1 MKFSKQSYEILGTPK
16 SLEEAWQFVEK
27 AARNCYR
34 TEPKGED
41 AEYWCR
47 KLLLR
52 NMNDLEVNH
61 LSPLEFGTIYLDNV
75 PERVMAHYRY
85 SPFNRIVLTND
96 GYKITTNL
104 RYIIEHRLEGDLEY
118 AGSPTKYHV
127 KFLSF
132 MLNTCIHVYKDLTRH
147 RSLSFAIESTRYCN
161 YAKEKFGSE
170 LTFVLPA
177 CISDNFTWSELGIN
191 DEGYWIA
198 GKPCPAEVKGY
209 LNTLSTIEQAYFE
222 AIEKFKWTPQ
232 EAAEILPQSL
242 FAHVMMGGYP
252 DNLNHMFRLRADG
265 CSGKPHPLVSDI
277 LIPLKLEY
285 EANYTIQE

>member
-1 MKFSKQSYEILGTPK
+1 MRIAKQSYEILGTPK
-16 SLEEAWQFVEK
+16 SLKEAWQFVEK

-34 TEPKGED
+34 TEPKGDD
-41 AEYWCR
+41 AEQWCR
-47 KLLLR
+47 RLLLK
-52 NMNDLEVNH
+52 NTNDLEVNH

-75 PERVMAHYRY
+75 PERVMAHYRH
-85 SPFNRIVLTND
+85 SPYNRVVLTND

-104 RYIIEHRLEGDLEY
+104 RYITEHRLEDDLCY

-127 KFLSF
+127 KFTSF

-161 YAKEKFGSE
+161 YLKEKFGRE

-177 CISDNFTWSELGIN
+177 CISDNFTWEELGIDKN
-191 DEGYWIA
+191 GYWDA
-198 GKPCPAEVKGY
+198 EKPCPSGAEGY
-209 LNTLSTIEQAYFE
+209 LMTLSTIEQAYFE

-232 EAAEILPQSL
+232 EAAEMLPQSL

-285 EANYTIQE
+285 EANCTIQE

>member
-1 MKFSKQSYEILGTPK
+1 MRIAKQSYEILGTSK

-34 TEPKGED
+34 TEPKGDD
-41 AEYWCR
+41 AEQWCR
-47 KLLLR
+47 RLLLK
-52 NMNDLEVNH
+52 NTDDLEVNH

-75 PERVMAHYRY
+75 PERVMAHYRH
-85 SPFNRIVLTND
+85 SPFNRVVLTNE

-104 RYIIEHRLEGDLEY
+104 RYIIEHRLEDDLCY
-118 AGSPTKYHV
+118 AGPPSRYHI
-127 KFLSF
+127 KFTSF

-161 YAKEKFGSE
+161 YAKEKFGRE
-170 LTFVLPA
+170 LTFVLPP
-177 CISDNFTWSELGIN
+177 CLSDMYTWEELGI
-191 DEGYWIA
+191 DETGYWS
-198 GKPCPAEVKGY
+198 AEYDRPHDVENY
-209 LNTLSTIEQAYFE
+209 LMTLLTIEQSYFA
-222 AIEKFKWTPQ
+222 AIEAFKWTPQ
-232 EAAEILPQSL
+232 EAAEMLPQSL

-285 EANYTIQE
+285 EANCTIQE